1 MNGHAGPKVLVLYSI
16 TNAKGE
22 STGTAGSSSYNAFEL
37 PAGNQ
42 VSLAHAKRYCRA
54 LQKINVAGADGYH
67 WRVRVDDKVT
77 NPKGPLKYSW
87 WDIQDENAK
96 LPVREVTFTELSH
109 ILSPP
114 RKSSSSSS
122 DDSVSKSVSSV
133 TRSLGKAMN
142 KVAATVDGT
151 SSSSTYDNGPRVPI
165 VMFKLLDLTKVY
177 DSFNSAPA
185 VSAPRVSSGVRK
197 TQPQTRSAHQPTSN
211 GYTAPTPTPTRA
223 QVRQRAPQQQSAPKP
238 APTRQA
244 PPQRRPAPAAPTG
257 SLMDF
262 GDAPAATP
270 QPMRATTATGAR
282 PTETRAQKLKRE
294 YEQKKR
300 TENRVWDD
308 VDQRWVTID
317 PKTANGATVK
327 NATQSAPP
335 GVVNSAADANKPK
348 LKGVSLDNVDLSG
361 KSAAVATAVQSRVNE
376 MKTSQQKALNEI
388 REREAAKKK
397 SEDEEDLV
405 RQRLEPK
412 IKAWSEEHGKKKQ
425 LRALLASLDT
435 ILWPGAKWKTVNLGD
450 LLDDKKVKLNFHK
463 ASRVVHPDKTMN
475 LNAEERFLAKRI
487 FDALSQAKT
496 EFDNSK

>member
-1 MNGHAGPKVLVLYSI
+1 MNGHAGPKVLVLYTI

-22 STGTAGSSSYNAFEL
+22 STSGSSSYNAFEL
-37 PAGNQ
+37 PAGSQ
-42 VSLAHAKRYCRA
+42 VSLGHAKRYCRA

-114 RKSSSSSS
+114 RKSSSSVA

-177 DSFNSAPA
+177 DSFSNSLP
-185 VSAPRVSSGVRK
+185 VAPRTSSDMRK
-197 TQPQTRSAHQPTSN
+197 TQTRQPTN
-211 GYTAPTPTPTRA
+211 NAGYAAPTPTPTRA
-223 QVRQRAPQQQSAPKP
+223 QVRQRVPQQQTAPKP
-238 APTRQA
+238 TPSRQA
-244 PPQRRPAPAAPTG
+244 PPQRRPAPAQKEG

-262 GDAPAATP
+262 GDAPAP
-270 QPMRATTATGAR
+270 RPMHHTNGVSSSAPKVAR

-308 VDQRWVTID
+308 VDQRWVTVD
-317 PKTANGATVK
+317 PKTANGGTVK
-327 NATQSAPP
+327 KASQSAPP
-335 GVVNSAADANKPK
+335 GVADSSGADANKPK
-348 LKGVSLDNVDLSG
+348 LKGVSLDNVNLAG

-397 SEDEEDLV
+397 SEDEEDVV
-405 RQRLEPK
+405 RRRLEPK
-412 IKAWSEEHGKKKQ
+412 IKAWAEEHGKKKQ

-435 ILWPGAKWKTVNLGD
+435 ILWPGAKWKPVNLGD
-450 LLDDKKVKLNFHK
+450 LLDDRKVKLNFHK
-463 ASRVVHPDKTMN
+463 ASRVVHPDKTMS
-475 LNAEERFLAKRI
+475 LNAEERFIAKRI